1 MQVPRVSSSF
11 PSYMCGNADDWLY
24 GYSTAVGSDPS
35 ASGGFYVVVFF
46 PQVFL
51 KALGFS
57 TKTCE
62 LKSK

>member
-35 ASGGFYVVVFF
+35 ASGGFMLLFF
-46 PQVFL
+46 PPGVSESFRFL
-51 KALGFS
+51 HKDM
-57 TKTCE
+57 
-62 LKSK
+62 